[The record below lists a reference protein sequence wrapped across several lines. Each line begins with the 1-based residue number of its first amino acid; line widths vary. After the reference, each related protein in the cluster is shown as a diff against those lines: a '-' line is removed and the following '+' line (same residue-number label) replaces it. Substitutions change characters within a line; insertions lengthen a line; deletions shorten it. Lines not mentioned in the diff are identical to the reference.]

1 MKYFIPFCLFFLLLS
16 LTSQAQSIEDARK
29 LYSEGKYA
37 EALPVFE
44 NALKT
49 ASKSAAKKMTDAYLS
64 MGNIYYS
71 FYEFEKSTEAY
82 SQYADLLIQDKKTA
96 EAAEMTPLIERSERA
111 ARMLSRCEDIQLI
124 DSVVVDKK
132 NFLNAYQLSGESGH
146 LEKQNGR
153 IVYENPLRDKRYY
166 AAKKEGWGDR
176 IYSEIKLQNEWTDKM
191 ELTVPSDSLANDD
204 YPFVLPDGLTVYYAS
219 TGKGS
224 IGGYDLF
231 ITRYNLNNDSWL
243 APNQMG
249 MPFNSIANDYMMAI
263 DEINAIGYFATDRFQ
278 AEDKVIV
285 YTFIPNEEMIP
296 VKTEEEQELISRAK
310 IVSIKDSWK
319 PNGNYSAYLEDVR
332 KSIRQEQ
339 IISERDFS
347 FVIND
352 HTIYYTLNDFKN
364 DAAKQAFLKSKELK
378 ESIGHLEEELD
389 ELRLEFSRSSTSK
402 RQSMRSDILS
412 KEAGLQTL
420 LNQYQQFVKNARN
433 FELKTNK

>member
-1 MKYFIPFCLFFLLLS
+1 MLLS
-16 LTSQAQSIEDARK
+16 LTVQAQSIEDARK

-44 NALKT
+44 KALKT

-71 FYEFEKSTEAY
+71 LYEFEKSAEAY
-82 SQYADLLIQDKKTA
+82 SHYADLLVQDKKTA
-96 EAAEMTPLIERSERA
+96 EAAEIAPLIERSERA
-111 ARMLSRCEDIQLI
+111 ARMLSRCEDIQII

-132 NFLNAYQLSGESGH
+132 NFLNTYRLSGESGH
-146 LEKQNGR
+146 LENQNGR

-166 AAKKEGWGDR
+166 AGKKEGGGDR

-204 YPFVLPDGLTVYYAS
+204 YPFVLPDGLTIYYAS

-231 ITRYNLNNDSWL
+231 ITRYNLNNDTWL
-243 APNQMG
+243 APSQMG

-263 DEINAIGYFATDRFQ
+263 DEINNIGYFATDRFQ
-278 AEDKVIV
+278 TEGKVVV
-285 YTFIPNEEMIP
+285 YTFIPNEETISLQ
-296 VKTEEEQELISRAK
+296 TEEEQALISRAK

-319 PNGNYSAYLEDVR
+319 PNSNYSAYLEDVR

-339 IISERDFS
+339 MISTRDFS
-347 FVIND
+347 FAMND
-352 HTIYYTLNDFKN
+352 NTVYYILNDFKN

-378 ESIGHLEEELD
+378 ESIDHLEEELD
-389 ELRLEFSRSSTSK
+389 ELRLEFAQSGKSK
-402 RQSMRSDILS
+402 QQSMRSNILS
-412 KEAGLQTL
+412 KEERLQTL
-420 LNQYQQFVKNARN
+420 LNQYKQFVKNTRN
-433 FELKTNK
+433 FELKANK

>member
-1 MKYFIPFCLFFLLLS
+1 MKYFIPFCLIFLLLS
-16 LTSQAQSIEDARK
+16 LPVQAQSVEDARK
-29 LYSEGKYA
+29 IYSEGKYA

-44 NALKT
+44 KILKT
-49 ASKSAAKKMTDAYLS
+49 ASKTALKKMPDVYLS
-64 MGNIYYS
+64 LGNIYYS
-71 FYEFEKSTEAY
+71 LYEFEKSADAY
-82 SQYADLLIQDKKTA
+82 SRYADLLVQDKKTV
-96 EAAEMTPLIERSERA
+96 EATAITPLIERSERA

-124 DSVVVDKK
+124 DSIVIDKK
-132 NFLNAYQLSGESGH
+132 NFLKAYMFSGESGH
-146 LEKQNGR
+146 LENHNGR

-166 AAKKEGWGDR
+166 SGKKEGGGDR
-176 IYSEIKLQNEWTDKM
+176 IYSEIKLQNEWTDKQ

-219 TGKGS
+219 TGKSS

-243 APNQMG
+243 APSQMG

-263 DEINAIGYFATDRFQ
+263 DEINNIGYFATDRFQ

-285 YTFIPNEEMIP
+285 YTFIPNDEIVP
-296 VKTEEEQELISRAK
+296 LKTEEAQELISRAK

-319 PNGNYSAYLEDVR
+319 PNSNYSAYLEDVR
-332 KSIRQEQ
+332 NSIKKEQ
-339 IISERDFS
+339 MKPVRDFS

-352 HTIYYTLNDFKN
+352 NTVYYTLNDFKN

-378 ESIGHLEEELD
+378 ESIGNLEEDLD
-389 ELRLEFSRSSTSK
+389 GLRVEFSRSGTNK
-402 RQSMRSDILS
+402 QQSMRSNILS
-412 KEAGLQTL
+412 KEERLQTL
-420 LNQYQQFVKNARN
+420 LKQYEQFVKNARN